1 MPQTDAK
8 NICFTCNAR
17 NEHYENR
24 SITYLINIG
33 RFVLSAF
40 TSFICYEFVHFDQ
53 NPLIDLHTILWPIIK
68 SNNKSLCLE
77 LPMFFFSSIRTI
89 EWFFSTDFE
98 SFYSLLFTFKCF
110 WLPFSLLIR
119 GLIDEISFS
128 LVSWFNFRFAINNE
142 LVKIF
147 FCQNDEARF
156 WSAHLISHWW
166 LNSILKV
173 DEWSQFSWP

>member
-77 LPMFFFSSIRTI
+77 LPMFFFLRFEQSND
-89 EWFFSTDFE
+89 FFPLILSRFIH
-98 SFYSLLFTFKCF
+98 F
-110 WLPFSLLIR
+110 FSLLNVF
-119 GLIDEISFS
+119 GNLFLFSF
-128 LVSWFNFRFAINNE
+128 V
-142 LVKIF
+142 V
-147 FCQNDEARF
+147 
-156 WSAHLISHWW
+156 
-166 LNSILKV
+166 
-173 DEWSQFSWP
+173 